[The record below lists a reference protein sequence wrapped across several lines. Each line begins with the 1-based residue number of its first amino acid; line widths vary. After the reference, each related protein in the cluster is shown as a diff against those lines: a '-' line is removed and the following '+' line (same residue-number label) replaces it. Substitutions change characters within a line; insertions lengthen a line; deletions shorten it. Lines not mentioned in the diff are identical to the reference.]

1 MLVVTVGAVQ
11 QELHNT
17 FSKSTDCV
25 RKSIRHRE
33 NWITNVWIVLV
44 IFFRT
49 KNLGKNISLPKTKFV
64 LKNLIFHDGGP
75 CYIGQLF
82 RRSMVY
88 RNQSIDLLCKSVD
101 QFLYERGLSHER
113 VKLSKNIMLSILWS
127 ILEM

>member
-25 RKSIRHRE
+25 RKSIRDRE

-82 RRSMVY
+82 HDVGPCYIETNPLIYSA
-88 RNQSIDLLCKSVD
+88 NQWTSFYMKGASVMKELNSQKTLCCQSFG
-101 QFLYERGLSHER
+101 QF
-113 VKLSKNIMLSILWS
+113 
-127 ILEM
+127 